1 MKWPGIICIR
11 ESFYSRDSCDDNLCR
26 ASGPLAYLCDPH
38 LPVSAGLSWPI
49 VPSQGG
55 FRREFRVT
63 RNERIAAMNTA
74 LIIFVAIGTAFIVLD
89 TGRWWFR

>member
-1 MKWPGIICIR
+1 MPR
-11 ESFYSRDSCDDNLCR
+11 HNFYSRDSCDDNPCR

-38 LPVSAGLSWPI
+38 LPVSAGLSWPY

-55 FRREFRVT
+55 FRRELRVT